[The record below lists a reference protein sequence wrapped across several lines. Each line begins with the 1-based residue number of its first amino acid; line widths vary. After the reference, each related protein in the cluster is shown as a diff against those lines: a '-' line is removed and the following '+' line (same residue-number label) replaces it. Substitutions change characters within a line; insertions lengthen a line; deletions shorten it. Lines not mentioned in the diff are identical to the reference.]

1 MGLLVA
7 PTTLTW
13 TNSDRPAEVRH
24 EVVVQYQTRREAEKK
39 SRQVSRNKSLRGS
52 RFPVTIPRLPILGH
66 G

>member
-7 PTTLTW
+7 PTALTW

-24 EVVVQYQTRREAEKK
+24 EVAVQYQTGREAEKK

-52 RFPVTIPRLPILGH
+52 LSPVTIHELPILGH